1 MSVRRRVFVD
11 TNVLAYAYDRSEPVK
26 QARAA
31 ATLDELV
38 QRNAGVLS
46 TQVVAEFF
54 VTVTRKLS
62 LPLAVGQAY
71 ESLKNYLYAWPVVE
85 MSPMI
90 VLEAARGVRD
100 HQFNFWD
107 AQVWAAARLNNCQV
121 VFSEDFNHGA
131 AIEGVLFIDP
141 FAPEFILTDW
151 V

>member
-1 MSVRRRVFVD
+1 MSARRRAFVD

-38 QRNAGVLS
+38 QRSAGLLS

-62 LPLAVGQAY
+62 LPLTASQAY
-71 ESLKNYLYAWPVVE
+71 ESLKNYLYAWPVAE
-85 MSPMI
+85 ISPMI
-90 VLEAARGVRD
+90 VLEAARGARD

-121 VFSEDFNHGA
+121 VLSEDFNTGA
-131 AIEGVLFIDP
+131 AIEGVLFVNP
-141 FAPEFILTDW
+141 FTPDFNLNDW